1 LHLTSKELLLKKKI
15 CLPLDGLDTLEEI
28 RARVE
33 ELSPVVGLFKIGK
46 ETFTRFGPKVV
57 KLIKDY
63 EAEVFL
69 DLKYHDIPNTVRGAA
84 QAATQLGVSI
94 FNVHASGGLSM
105 MKAAMEG
112 VHKAVDTYGVAHP
125 KVIAVTV
132 LTSIDQFVFNHEM
145 RIQGK
150 IEEQV
155 LHFAKLAHKAGLNGI
170 VCSAGDLLTI
180 KKHLPEDFLYV
191 TPGIKGPHIPAGS
204 DQKRVVTPGEAIKLG
219 ASILVI
225 GRAIT
230 STPTPEA
237 RLEAG
242 HAVLQDMARFDPA

>member
-1 LHLTSKELLLKKKI
+1 MQLTPKELLLKKKI
-15 CLPLDGLDTLEEI
+15 CLPLDGLATLKEI
-28 RARVE
+28 KARVE

-46 ETFTRFGPKVV
+46 ETFTRFGPKAVE
-57 KLIKDY
+57 LIKKY

-69 DLKYHDIPNTVRGAA
+69 DLKYHDIPNTVCGAA
-84 QAATQLGVSI
+84 KAATRLGVSI

-105 MKAAMEG
+105 MQAAMEG
-112 VHKAVDTYGVAHP
+112 ACKAADAYGITLP

-132 LTSIDQFVFNHEM
+132 LTSINQYAFNHEM

-155 LHFAKLAHKAGLNGI
+155 LHLAKLAQKAGLNGI
-170 VCSAGDLLTI
+170 VCSAGDLLAI
-180 KKHLPEDFLYV
+180 KKYLPEDFLYV
-191 TPGIKGPHIPAGS
+191 TPGIKGPQIPAGP

-230 STPTPEA
+230 SLPTPQA

-242 HAVLQDMARFDPA
+242 HAVIQDMARSTYA